1 MVKRKFK
8 QSFDIFSW
16 LKKKRKRAKTARR
29 FWLAFVALPVLFIL
43 AVFLLLYPFL
53 PGISFRLG
61 LVGKSDDAAFTLE
74 SLKRKKDISQENILV
89 IPKIDV
95 NIKIVEGETQE
106 ALDQGAWRMP
116 TTSTPDKG
124 GNTVISAHRFKY
136 LPPNNATFYLL
147 DKLSRGDRLFVY
159 WQGKE
164 YEYVVVES
172 KVVEPTEISILD
184 NTPDNRLTLF
194 TCTPLFTTDK
204 RLVVIGAL
212 TK

>member
-1 MVKRKFK
+1 M
-8 QSFDIFSW
+8 
-16 LKKKRKRAKTARR
+16 
-29 FWLAFVALPVLFIL
+29 
-43 AVFLLLYPFL
+43 
-53 PGISFRLG
+53 G
-61 LVGKSDDAAFTLE
+61 LVGKGDDAAFTLE
-74 SLKRKKDISQENILV
+74 SLEEKKDIPQENILV

-95 NIKIVEGETQE
+95 KVKIIEGESQE

-136 LPPNNATFYLL
+136 LPPNNTTFYLL
-147 DKLSRGDRLFVY
+147 DKLNRGDRLFVY

-164 YEYVVVES
+164 YKYVVIES

-194 TCTPLFTTDK
+194 TCTPLFSTAK
-204 RLVVIGAL
+204 RLVVVSVL
-212 TK
+212 TKS